1 MNQPTSNPQT
11 TEPSQEQIQEMV
23 NLWREWSA
31 QTPGLRSSVNDL
43 MRRAYRVARE
53 TEPRGCPTPGACSA
67 IVIFSRF
74 REALEEIR
82 SRETEEMS
90 DMSDPNCY
98 GAGYSSGM
106 IAAAD
111 ELIMCLEEV
120 QDV

>member
-53 TEPRGCPTPGACSA
+53 TEPRGCPPPGVCSA
-67 IVIFSRF
+67 LVIFSRF

-98 GAGYSSGM
+98 GTGYSSGM
-106 IAAAD
+106 IAASD
-111 ELIMCLEEV
+111 ELIVCLDEV